1 MTNHNRLQA
10 SATLCREVCREVWRE
25 YNVCWVF
32 YGNLSTVVM
41 PGGFVTFQGHGDQ
54 HSHLSLLKIA
64 SGFKLHVCA
73 VSHNV

>member
-1 MTNHNRLQA
+1 M
-10 SATLCREVCREVWRE
+10 
-25 YNVCWVF
+25 CWVF